1 MTKKSFP
8 SIIPPTLRRPHPYP
22 AAGRFAVL
30 LCLFSGLVAAQT
42 QEVRSAPSV
51 SSLYAQAALKLR
63 YGVSL
68 RTGGQ
73 QDLGPGLT
81 YDGMTPND
89 VAVAADWFP
98 LQHFGIGA
106 QVQREGFAL
115 FDGGDR
121 VTGGGLIRAQLGPV
135 GRIAFGPLL
144 LEGQVG
150 YAFAQLPIFGSSA
163 QPEFAAGQRHA
174 VLLASRIALELPLGI
189 MADARGEYPL
199 AISAVDAGGAKATST
214 RGFAAGASV
223 SAPLYRQNGVEGRIG
238 LEYQYVDDR
247 FVAADGASSSQQ
259 LSRVGAALQI
269 ALVPHAPDRPRFG
282 GLRFLVLDA
291 ASGLP
296 LDGAEIALTIDG
308 EAPRALTTV
317 AGGSVEAPELP
328 LGPVLAKVSVG
339 GYVPSEVRAEVQPS
353 TTTPVEIRIR
363 KEAPKVGGVSV
374 SVLDKETQA
383 PVVGAVVKVGDAEQT
398 TDAEGR
404 VVFAGMTPGAVGIRI
419 DAAGYQAGEEAV
431 QVVAGSEAQV
441 PVLLVKAEKKVP
453 ATITGFV
460 RTRAGQPIR
469 AKLEIP
475 ELGQQASA
483 SEKGAFLFTVPGGA
497 YRVIISAPGYR
508 SQVKRVSVKDGDQA
522 IFNVD
527 LHPGR

>member
-1 MTKKSFP
+1 MTKP
-8 SIIPPTLRRPHPYP
+8 RPPPIIPPTLRRPHLYSGSRHL
-22 AAGRFAVL
+22 AILV
-30 LCLFSGLVAAQT
+30 CLVSGLAVAQT
-42 QEVRSAPSV
+42 PEVISAPSASTLYGK
-51 SSLYAQAALKLR
+51 SSLKLR

-68 RTGGQ
+68 RAGGQ

-81 YDGMTPND
+81 YDGLTPND

-98 LQHFGIGA
+98 LQHLGIGA

-115 FDGGDR
+115 FDGGEW
-121 VTGGGLIRAQLGPV
+121 VTGGGLIRAQVGPV
-135 GRIAFGPLL
+135 ARIAFGPLL

-199 AISAVDAGGAKATST
+199 AFSAVDAGGAKATST

-223 SAPLYRQNGVEGRIG
+223 SAPVYRQDGVEGRIG

-269 ALVPHAPDRPRFG
+269 ALVPHVPDRPRFG

-291 ASGLP
+291 ASGAP
-296 LDGAEIALTIDG
+296 LEGAEIAVNIEG
-308 EAPRALTTV
+308 EAPRALTTL
-317 AGGSVEAPELP
+317 AGGSVEAVDLP
-328 LGPVLAKVSVG
+328 LGPVLANVSVG
-339 GYVPSEVRAEVQPS
+339 GYVPAEVRGVVQPS
-353 TTTPVEIRIR
+353 TTTPVEIRLQ
-363 KEAPKVGGVSV
+363 KEAPKVGGVRV

-383 PVVGAVVKVGDAEQT
+383 PVEGAVVQVGDAEQT

-404 VVFAGMTPGAVGIRI
+404 AVFAGMNPGAVALRI
-419 DAAGYQAGEEAV
+419 DAAGYQRGEEAV

-441 PVLLVKAEKKVP
+441 PVLLVKTEKKVP

-460 RTRAGQPIR
+460 RTRGGQPIR

-475 ELGQQASA
+475 ELNQQASA
-483 SEKGAFLFTVPGGA
+483 DEKGAFLFTVPGGS